1 MWIDSVSRYIF
12 YSFSCV
18 VNPIVLAHINLLQK
32 SCNYFLKI
40 QTNQLNHLFM
50 FTTFRK
56 SHQLSTDFSQVL
68 EKHSALLGRVAAT
81 YEANFHMRQELL
93 QEITLAVWQ
102 ALEKFKGDSS
112 VKTYI
117 LRVAHNKAITH
128 VAYHAK
134 QPRND
139 SYCEIDTLEPSQT
152 QSTDQQ
158 LDQHRQI
165 QQMLVYIRNM
175 PIQTR
180 QVVTMSM
187 EGLSYD
193 EIADACGISRSN
205 AGVVLNRARKVLME
219 SIKND

>member
-1 MWIDSVSRYIF
+1 
-12 YSFSCV
+12 
-18 VNPIVLAHINLLQK
+18 
-32 SCNYFLKI
+32 
-40 QTNQLNHLFM
+40 
-50 FTTFRK
+50 
-56 SHQLSTDFSQVL
+56 LSTDFSHVL
-68 EKHSALLGRVAAT
+68 QEHAALLGRVAAT
-81 YEANFHMRQELL
+81 YEANFHKRQELL

-102 ALEKFKGDSS
+102 ALDKFKGDSS
-112 VKTYI
+112 IKTYV

-139 SYCEIDTLEPSQT
+139 SYCEMESPEPSHRPSAVEQI
-152 QSTDQQ
+152 DQQ
-158 LDQHRQI
+158 QKIQLMLGQIRQ
-165 QQMLVYIRNM
+165 M

-193 EIADACGISRSN
+193 EIADACGISSSN

-219 SIKND
+219 SMQNG

>member
-1 MWIDSVSRYIF
+1 M
-12 YSFSCV
+12 
-18 VNPIVLAHINLLQK
+18 
-32 SCNYFLKI
+32 
-40 QTNQLNHLFM
+40 
-50 FTTFRK
+50 
-56 SHQLSTDFSQVL
+56 SHLSTDFSQVL
-68 EKHSALLGRVAAT
+68 QEHAALLGRVAAT
-81 YEANFHMRQELL
+81 YEANFHKRQELL

-102 ALEKFKGDSS
+102 ALDKFKGDSS
-112 VKTYI
+112 IKTYV

-139 SYCEIDTLEPSQT
+139 SYCEMESPEPSHKPSAVEQI
-152 QSTDQQ
+152 DQQ
-158 LDQHRQI
+158 QKIQMMLGQIRQ
-165 QQMLVYIRNM
+165 M

-193 EIADACGISRSN
+193 EIADACGISSSN

-219 SIKND
+219 SMQNG

>member
-1 MWIDSVSRYIF
+1 MSKVFKQI
-12 YSFSCV
+12 
-18 VNPIVLAHINLLQK
+18 
-32 SCNYFLKI
+32 LKE
-40 QTNQLNHLFM
+40 HA
-50 FTTFRK
+50 
-56 SHQLSTDFSQVL
+56 S
-68 EKHSALLGRVAAT
+68 LLGRVAAT

-102 ALEKFKGDSS
+102 ALAKFKGDSS
-112 VKTYI
+112 IKTYI

-139 SYCEIDTLEPSQT
+139 SYCEVETPEPSKAKT
-152 QSTDQQ
+152 TDEQ
-158 LDQHRQI
+158 LDQQRQI
-165 QQMLVYIRNM
+165 QQMLTHIRNM

-193 EIADACGISRSN
+193 EIADACGISSSN
-205 AGVVLNRARKVLME
+205 AGVVLNRARKTLME
-219 SIKND
+219 SIQDAQ

>member
-1 MWIDSVSRYIF
+1 M
-12 YSFSCV
+12 
-18 VNPIVLAHINLLQK
+18 
-32 SCNYFLKI
+32 
-40 QTNQLNHLFM
+40 
-50 FTTFRK
+50 
-56 SHQLSTDFSQVL
+56 STDFSQVL
-68 EKHSALLGRVAAT
+68 QEHAALLGRVATT
-81 YEANFHMRQELL
+81 YEANFHKRQELL

-112 VKTYI
+112 IKTYV

-139 SYCEIDTLEPSQT
+139 SYCEMESPEPSHRPSAVEQI
-152 QSTDQQ
+152 DQQ
-158 LDQHRQI
+158 QKIQLMLGQIRQ
-165 QQMLVYIRNM
+165 M

-193 EIADACGISRSN
+193 EIADACGISSSN

-219 SIKND
+219 SMQNG